1 MNDKLIKIFS
11 DLSLYE
17 ESLKRLFPAKAYK
30 NAITVLKN
38 LSFEVTDIEQL
49 KPLKGFGKGLLEKV
63 DSYLKTGTFKRYEEY
78 LASDF
83 AKIIE
88 LSKIKGIGPNKA
100 QELAKVGIHTIDELK
115 DIVKDLNVDD
125 MIGSSTIK
133 YTQAI
138 KVGLEFEAHTEKTRM
153 SVQEHDEIAIPIIND
168 LKQKFNNIKVS
179 FAGSRRRWNGINY
192 DYTIGDIDIIIG
204 VPQNVLQDFY
214 KNLGKYLDEIVM
226 EGSKKVSG
234 VKNARQID
242 FRIVDINDY
251 ESLLFHATGPMNW
264 NIMMRKIAIS
274 KNMILNEYGL
284 FNRDT
289 KELIANTEE
298 TIMANL
304 VDQFYPPS
312 ERTLIKEEKLKS
324 FIK

>member
-1 MNDKLIKIFS
+1 MNDKLIKMFS

-17 ESLKRLFPAKAYK
+17 ESLKRVFPAKAYK

-49 KPLKGFGKGLLEKV
+49 KPFKGFGKGLLEKV
-63 DSYLKTGTFKRYEEY
+63 DSYLKTGTFNKYEEY

-115 DIVKDLNVDD
+115 AIVKDLNVDD

-153 SVQEHDEIAIPIIND
+153 SVPEHDAIAKPIIYDIRN
-168 LKQKFNNIKVS
+168 KFPQVKVS
-179 FAGSRRRWNGINY
+179 FAGSRRRWSGFNM

-204 VPQNVLQDFY
+204 VPQDVLQDFY
-214 KNLGKYLDEIVM
+214 KNLVGYLDEVVM

-242 FRIVDINDY
+242 FRIVDIECY
-251 ESLLFHATGPMNW
+251 ESLLFHATGPMKW
-264 NIMMRKIAIS
+264 NIGMRKIAIS
-274 KNMILNEYGL
+274 KNLMLNEYGL
-284 FNRDT
+284 FDRET
-289 KELIANTEE
+289 KTHITSNEGE
-298 TIMANL
+298 IMK
-304 VDQFYPPS
+304 
-312 ERTLIKEEKLKS
+312 TLIGKYIAPCERELYK
-324 FIK
+324 F

>member
-1 MNDKLIKIFS
+1 MNDKLIKMFS

-17 ESLKRLFPAKAYK
+17 ESLKRVFPAKAYK

-49 KPLKGFGKGLLEKV
+49 KPFKGFGKGLLEKV
-63 DSYLKTGTFKRYEEY
+63 DSYLKTGIFKRYEEY

-115 DIVKDLNVDD
+115 AIVKDLNVDD

-153 SVQEHDEIAIPIIND
+153 SVPEHDAIAKPIIYDIRN
-168 LKQKFNNIKVS
+168 KFPQVKVS
-179 FAGSRRRWNGINY
+179 FAGSRRRWSGFNM

-204 VPQNVLQDFY
+204 VQKDDLKDFY
-214 KNLGKYLDEIVM
+214 KNLVGYLDEVVM

-234 VKNARQID
+234 IKNARQID
-242 FRIVDINDY
+242 FRIVDIDCY
-251 ESLLFHATGPMNW
+251 ESLLFHATGPMKW
-264 NIMMRKIAIS
+264 NIGMRKIAIS
-274 KNMILNEYGL
+274 KNLMLNEYGL
-284 FNRDT
+284 FDRET
-289 KELIANTEE
+289 KTHITSNEE
-298 TIMANL
+298 EIMK
-304 VDQFYPPS
+304 
-312 ERTLIKEEKLKS
+312 TLIGKYIAPCERELYK
-324 FIK
+324 F